1 MLALGGLPA
10 ASTAGP
16 DPLPTN
22 LEQACRAFER
32 EFVQLLFREMRRA
45 TLPTETGGSAGFA
58 RQTAQS
64 LLDGQWA
71 ELASQGEGLGLWRVM
86 LRQLEG
92 DAVKSPGSG
101 ADQDGEDKSVSTP
114 AASPSTPPG
123 TTAAPAPETS
133 FLLPE
138 QAVRPGGGRR
148 G

>member
-1 MLALGGLPA
+1 MLSVAGLPA
-10 ASTAGP
+10 TSTAGP

-45 TLPTETGGSAGFA
+45 TLPAETGGSAGFA
-58 RQTAQS
+58 RQTVQS

-86 LRQLEG
+86 LRQLEAG
-92 DAVKSPGSG
+92 AVKSPGAG
-101 ADQDGEDKSVSTP
+101 ADQDGEDENVSTP
-114 AASPSTPPG
+114 AASPRNPLG
-123 TTAAPAPETS
+123 TVAAPAPETP
-133 FLLPE
+133 FPVPE
-138 QAVRPGGGRR
+138 RAPRPGGDWR

>member
-1 MLALGGLPA
+1 MLSLGAMPA
-10 ASTAGP
+10 TSAAGP

-32 EFVQLLFREMRRA
+32 EFAQLLFREMRRS

-92 DAVKSPGSG
+92 NVVKSPGSG
-101 ADQDGEDKSVSTP
+101 ADQDGEDANVSTP
-114 AASPSTPPG
+114 TASPRDPH
-123 TTAAPAPETS
+123 AAAAVFAPEPS

-138 QAVRPGGGRR
+138 QAAGPGGTRR

>member
-1 MLALGGLPA
+1 MLSLGAMPA
-10 ASTAGP
+10 TSTAGP

-32 EFVQLLFREMRRA
+32 EFVQLLFREMRRS
-45 TLPTETGGSAGFA
+45 TLPTEAGGSAGFA

-101 ADQDGEDKSVSTP
+101 ADQDGEDENVSTP
-114 AASPSTPPG
+114 AASPSALYGAAASAPG
-123 TTAAPAPETS
+123 TP
-133 FLLPE
+133 FLSPE
-138 QAVRPGGGRR
+138 QTAGPGGGRR